1 MDIYGWSTDSLIAAN
16 HIKVD
21 DITTLSA
28 STEVSYL
35 RQWNFDAE
43 NPAKKKENP
52 AKKKAPRMNLNRFH
66 YDIYPEFYLKLST
79 LFPSSPTSSH
89 HQSKWLE
96 SQFHMK
102 KKKQHPVCLLMLLLI
117 LTIGH
122 TPSHSTSKVPVHRV
136 FFLPGNLPWKNSLS
150 SKGHKKDMGKQVQRA
165 SMRIRTEIL
174 CNTCKTWDVL

>member
-1 MDIYGWSTDSLIAAN
+1 MTSPRSARAQRSATCDSE
-16 HIKVD
+16 
-21 DITTLSA
+21 TLMQKI
-28 STEVSYL
+28 
-35 RQWNFDAE
+35 RQ
-43 NPAKKKENP
+43 KKRKIRQ
-52 AKKKAPRMNLNRFH
+52 KKKAPRMNLNRFH
-66 YDIYPEFYLKLST
+66 YDISRILLETFNIVSILPNFI
-79 LFPSSPTSSH
+79 TSSIKMTWKSIPH
-89 HQSKWLE
+89 E
-96 SQFHMK
+96 